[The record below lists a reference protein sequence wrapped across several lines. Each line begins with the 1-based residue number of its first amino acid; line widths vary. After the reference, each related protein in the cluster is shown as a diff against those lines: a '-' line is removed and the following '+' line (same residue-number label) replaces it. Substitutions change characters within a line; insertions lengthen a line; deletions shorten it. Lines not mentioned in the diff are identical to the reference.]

1 MNENSKNKNDATLKY
16 FSYSKHY
23 TLSVVV
29 VLNWLAVKLRL
40 ILVFVLLLST
50 VGYQIYETM

>member
-29 VLNWLAVKLRL
+29 VLN
-40 ILVFVLLLST
+40 
-50 VGYQIYETM
+50 